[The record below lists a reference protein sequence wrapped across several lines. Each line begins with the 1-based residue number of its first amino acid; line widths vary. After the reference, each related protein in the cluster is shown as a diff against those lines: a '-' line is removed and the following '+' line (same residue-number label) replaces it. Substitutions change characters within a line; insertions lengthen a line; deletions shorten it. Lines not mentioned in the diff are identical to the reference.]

1 MAAGKLDMFE
11 TIINA
16 SYETIINASYL
27 CLYYSY
33 KLNVNG
39 FPRIFNYTQLRLASS
54 TLSDSGRHPEPNMTA
69 TKTGSGNNT

>member
-1 MAAGKLDMFE
+1 MAAGKLDMF
-11 TIINA
+11 
-16 SYETIINASYL
+16 ETIINASYL